1 MESMSAVM
9 FVAVV
14 ILLAVG
20 VPVAFALAMSVAIAV
35 LAVGKFPMLVVLKEM
50 FTGID
55 SFPLMAVPFFIL
67 AAELMSGGSL
77 TEVLLR
83 FASQFV
89 GRIRGGL
96 GYANVLTLTFFS
108 GISGSALADAAGP
121 GSMMI
126 RMMSEAG
133 YKRSYAAALT
143 AATAVVGP
151 IIPPSIIMIIYA
163 LQDDRVS
170 VGALFMAGILPGL
183 LIAIAMMTVNW
194 WISRRRGYRGTG
206 EVISTAEKL
215 RNTWRALPA
224 LALPVIILGGI
235 RGGIFTPTEAS
246 VVAVFYALFC
256 GKYLYRTLDWAKIPG
271 ILLRSA
277 LLTSSVLMIVAASA
291 AFSWVLTIENVP
303 QTLSRWIGEL
313 GLGPL
318 TLLLVINVF
327 LLVFGIFIEPLPGVM
342 VLVPILAPLAQAV
355 GIDPVHF
362 AMVVIFN
369 LTLGM
374 ITPPVGGLLFVTSVV
389 ARVSVSE
396 LTRELW
402 PFLLAHLAV
411 LVILILFPALSTW
424 LPALGGY
431 SGS

>member
-1 MESMSAVM
+1 MSMSLIMIVTTI
-9 FVAVV
+9 V
-14 ILLAVG
+14 LLTLG
-20 VPVAFALAMSVAIAV
+20 VPVAFALAMAAAFAV
-35 LAVGKFPMLVVLKEM
+35 LIADQYPMLVVLKEM

-126 RMMSEAG
+126 KMMDDAG

-143 AATAVVGP
+143 ASTAIVGP

-163 LQDDRVS
+163 LQDEKVS
-170 VGALFMAGILPGL
+170 VGALFMAGLLPGV
-183 LIAIAMMTVNW
+183 LIAVAMMLVNW
-194 WISRRRGYRGTG
+194 WVSRQRNYRGTG
-206 EVISTAEKL
+206 ERISAAEKW

-224 LALPVIILGGI
+224 LLLPVIILGGI
-235 RGGIFTPTEAS
+235 RGGVFTPTEAS
-246 VVAVFYALFC
+246 VVAVFYALLV
-256 GKYLYRTLDWAKIPG
+256 GKYLYRTLTWAKIPN
-271 ILLRSA
+271 ILVRSA
-277 LLTSSVLMIVAASA
+277 MLTASVLLLVAASA
-291 AFSWVLTIENVP
+291 AFSWVLTIERVP
-303 QTLSRWIGEL
+303 QSLSEWIGAQ
-313 GLGPL
+313 GLSPIA
-318 TLLLVINVF
+318 LLFAINIF
-327 LLVFGIFIEPLPGVM
+327 LLIFGIFIEPLPGVM
-342 VLVPILAPLAQAV
+342 VLVPILAPLAHAV
-355 GIDPVHF
+355 GIDPIHF

-389 ARVSVSE
+389 ARVPVAE

-402 PFLLAHLAV
+402 PFLIAHLVV
-411 LVILILFPALSTW
+411 LIILMLVPGLSTW
-424 LPALGGY
+424 LPAVTGY
-431 SGS
+431 AS